1 MNRRESWFANPNQ
14 LQEEEKMKN
23 LFTLVLAGSLL
34 LAGCAQKKA
43 LTEQAMKE
51 PAPPVAA
58 QEAPVVADQPVMA
71 EPSVNTPAPPAEEPL
86 KPAADRIFFKF
97 DSYLLTDESRKELV
111 GNALW
116 LQAQPDVRVVIEGFA
131 DERGSDEYNL
141 ALGDKRA
148 RAARDYLVSF
158 GIAPERISTISYGEE
173 KATKGADSEEVWS
186 QDRRAEFV
194 IAN

>member
-1 MNRRESWFANPNQ
+1 
-14 LQEEEKMKN
+14 MKN
-23 LFTLVLAGSLL
+23 LFTLILAGSLL

-43 LTEQAMKE
+43 MNDQAIKD
-51 PAPPVAA
+51 AAAPVAT
-58 QEAPVVADQPVMA
+58 QEAPVVAEQPTIP
-71 EPSVNTPAPPAEEPL
+71 EPSENTPPQPQEETV

-116 LQAQPDVRVVIEGFA
+116 LQAKPDVRIVIEGFA

-148 RAARDYLVSF
+148 RAARDYLVNF
-158 GIAPERISTISYGEE
+158 GISPDRISIISYGEE
-173 KATKGADSEEVWS
+173 KAAKGAGGEDVWA

-194 IAN
+194 VAN